1 MERMMMIEL
10 DSYMQELKKALAGRL
25 SGKLDEDDIKFL
37 MGTVNQFIEGLIKVM
52 RERKSVHEK
61 YFSDIILN
69 SPDAIIGFDKKN
81 EIFLWNN
88 GAVNL
93 FGFTR
98 EEAIGKDFGII
109 IPDNIKEKEQ
119 NYCREK
125 FAKADSFTNYETI
138 RCTKNGDIKNVSI
151 SSFKILNEEKEF
163 IGNVSIIRD
172 FTLEKSLEREL
183 RNKENL
189 ALIGTV
195 VSTIAHNLS
204 NPLNIISGNADYLLL
219 DRKENDE
226 GYEELQVIVQETTR
240 ITKSIRQILNFSKP
254 VILTKEKCNINSIV
268 KEILG
273 NAQYYVN
280 DNKKSISFKSD
291 IDESI
296 GEILIDKDQIKDV
309 LLNILNNAIQAIKD
323 KGTVRIKTLK
333 ANENKKEY
341 VVIKIEDNGSGI
353 NKDDLKNIFV
363 PFFST
368 KEFGKGT
375 GLGLAFSDRVVRE
388 HNGFIK
394 VDSQVGKG
402 TVFSVYLPA

>member
-93 FGFTR
+93 FGYAR

-109 IPDNIKEKEQ
+109 IPDKIKEKEQ

-138 RCTKNGDIKNVSI
+138 RCAKNGDIKNVSI

-309 LLNILNNAIQAIKD
+309 LLNIVNNAIQAIKD
-323 KGTVRIKTLK
+323 NGTVRIKTLK

-341 VVIKIEDNGSGI
+341 VVIKVEDNGSGI

-388 HNGFIK
+388 HSGFIK
-394 VDSQVGKG
+394 VDSEVGKG

>member
-25 SGKLDEDDIKFL
+25 SGKLDEDDIGFML
-37 MGTVNQFIEGLIKVM
+37 STVNQFIEGLIKVM

-119 NYCREK
+119 NYCKEK

-138 RCTKNGDIKNVSI
+138 RCAKNGDIKNVSI

-323 KGTVRIKTLK
+323 KGTVRIKTIK
-333 ANENKKEY
+333 ENENKKEY

>member
-1 MERMMMIEL
+1 MIEL

-93 FGFTR
+93 FGYAR

-109 IPDNIKEKEQ
+109 IPDKIKEKEQ

-138 RCTKNGDIKNVSI
+138 RCAKNGDIKNVSI

-309 LLNILNNAIQAIKD
+309 LLNIVNNAIQAIKD
-323 KGTVRIKTLK
+323 NGTVRIKTLK

-341 VVIKIEDNGSGI
+341 VVIKVEDNGSGI

-388 HNGFIK
+388 HSGFIK
-394 VDSQVGKG
+394 VDSEVGKG